1 MTLGFDVTGLVVEAL
16 YLGVHY
22 IGYYAIWRLVIHGE
36 QSFIG
41 AHYVRISPTGNLST
55 GARYMG
61 ASYIGACYIRVNVT
75 WGYRFIGAP
84 YTEINHTGARYFG
97 ACYIGIEVMWGL
109 AIQGLI
115 IPGLAL
121 SGLTLYEDQTVL

>member
-1 MTLGFDVTGLVVEAL
+1 MGA
-16 YLGVHY
+16 
-22 IGYYAIWRLVIHGE
+22 
-36 QSFIG
+36 SFIG
-41 AHYVRISPTGNLST
+41 AHC
-55 GARYMG
+55 
-61 ASYIGACYIRVNVT
+61 IGACYIRVNVI
-75 WGYRFIGAP
+75 WGYRFIGVR

-121 SGLTLYEDQTVL
+121 SGLTLYEDQSFIGAH